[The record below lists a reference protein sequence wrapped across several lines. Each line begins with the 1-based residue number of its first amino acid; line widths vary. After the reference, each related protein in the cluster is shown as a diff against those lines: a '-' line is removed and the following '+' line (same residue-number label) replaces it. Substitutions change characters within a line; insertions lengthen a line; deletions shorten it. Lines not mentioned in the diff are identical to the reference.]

1 MPPPLR
7 WRIFF
12 SLVPFESCS
21 QVIFSGELCLI
32 FYSWCSMLGQRTN
45 ALHTGCD
52 SSHSNPPYTL
62 AQLTTHNSRA
72 VCTCVTVPLD
82 AHMWAEPTNSMRL
95 PRGAFEGLRRI
106 CACSEPRAEGRNGI
120 FRCHSRC
127 ARIVVHVFVRSVRLA
142 RGSKAH
148 QGHRAS
154 SHVYVRC
161 TKQCLVMPHMDS
173 FDWTGV
179 SNQLLKREFSSRSQ
193 SSRPGNWDASEKWG
207 GRR

>member
-1 MPPPLR
+1 MPHILFVVLDAGPADECITYRVRL
-7 WRIFF
+7 F
-12 SLVPFESCS
+12 SL
-21 QVIFSGELCLI
+21 
-32 FYSWCSMLGQRTN
+32 
-45 ALHTGCD
+45 
-52 SSHSNPPYTL
+52 
-62 AQLTTHNSRA
+62 
-72 VCTCVTVPLD
+72 
-82 AHMWAEPTNSMRL
+82 EPTLHARPAHHTQLAGRL
-95 PRGAFEGLRRI
+95 HVRHRPTRRAHVGRANKFYEAASRCFRGSEDI

-179 SNQLLKREFSSRSQ
+179 SNQLLKREFSSRSRP
-193 SSRPGNWDASEKWG
+193 SRPENWDASGKWSG
-207 GRR
+207 APRGVR